1 MASQPGPRP
10 PVDGR
15 GGLAGRQRAL
25 LGLASVLVF
34 LVLWEFIGRSGWV
47 RPLFISS
54 PSRIWEAALWLF
66 AHGLWQDILVSTGEF
81 GIGMGL
87 AIVTGLVLGVLFG
100 WYPSLNAAFD
110 PFVSALYSTPRVAF
124 LPLLILWLGIGLA
137 SKVAVVF
144 LGAVFPIL
152 VSTVA
157 GVRAVDD
164 DLLTA
169 ARAFGA
175 SDRQIFRT
183 LALPSSVPF
192 LVAGLQLGVGRGLVG
207 VVVGEFL
214 ASQAGIGHMMNVAA
228 ATFQTDKTFVGI
240 LILAASGTLISAA
253 LKRLEHRFDRWRPN
267 R

>member
-1 MASQPGPRP
+1 MRSLGGVGPGTDSRGEPRS
-10 PVDGR
+10 
-15 GGLAGRQRAL
+15 RQRTV
-25 LGLASVLVF
+25 LGIAAVIGF
-34 LVLWEFIGRSGWV
+34 FVLWELFARTGWV

-54 PSRIWEAALWLF
+54 PSRIWEAAVWLS
-66 AHGLWQDILVSTGEF
+66 AHGLWHDLFVSTGEF
-81 GIGMGL
+81 VSGMALAVGVGL
-87 AIVTGLVLGVLFG
+87 LAGVLLG
-100 WYPSLNAAFD
+100 WYPSLSAAFD

-152 VSTVA
+152 VSTIS
-157 GVRAVDD
+157 GVRAVDP

-175 SDRQIFRT
+175 NDRQIFRT

-192 LVAGLQLGVGRGLVG
+192 LIAGLQLGVGRGLVG

-240 LILAASGTLISAA
+240 LILAASGTLISIG
-253 LKRLEHRFDRWRPN
+253 LRRLERRFDRWRPT